1 MNPGNTDAAVA
12 DLKNQLGGGKTSTG
26 ATSSRHFTNHA
37 CSLLGAQVPAR
48 QSYYSI
54 RGDVVAFA
62 CNRRDGPTTL
72 SGRTYAVSL
81 ESITRSCGLYIA
93 GAQELNIPI
102 IVGYQ

>member
-1 MNPGNTDAAVA
+1 MP
-12 DLKNQLGGGKTSTG
+12 LLPISKTNSAEVRHLLERPPSG
-26 ATSSRHFTNHA
+26 HFTNHA
-37 CSLLGAQVPAR
+37 CSLLGASVPAR

-54 RGDVVAFA
+54 RSGVVAFA
-62 CNRRDGPTTL
+62 CSRRDGPTVL
-72 SGRTYAVSL
+72 SGGTYAASL